1 MKILHVT
8 PYYEP
13 DFHHGGVVRSI
24 SILCR
29 ELVKLGHE
37 VTVFTSQ
44 DSRSQVKRPLGVP
57 CDVGGV
63 RVVYFK
69 NRLGGFGFGWD
80 MLRAAKNVREF
91 DVVHV
96 AAFWQLFGLPV
107 FLRALQASVPNVMS
121 PRGSLVMVR
130 DSSLGTLKYRLFFN
144 LVNRHLMNR
153 ADAIHFTAELERL
166 DARSLGLAVPS
177 FCIPNAVAVEE
188 FRSLPERSEA
198 RRGLGIDERI
208 PVVAFVGRLDRR
220 KALDILVRAFAR
232 VSGRASEAVL
242 VLAGPDFGEM
252 AMLKTLSRSLNIEGR
267 VIFLGLVDA
276 QKRAEV
282 LASADLVTLTSLAEN
297 FGNAGAEAISAGVP
311 VLISD
316 QCGVAD
322 GVEEAGVGR
331 VIPVDEDIMAVV
343 LNEMLGDES
352 SLKQMA
358 SRGPAFAESR
368 YAAGEVAGKL
378 VQAYQDLVS
387 GNRAVSC
394 RWSDG

>member
-13 DFHHGGVVRSI
+13 DFHQGGVVRSI

-37 VTVFTSQ
+37 VTVYTSQ
-44 DSRSQVKRPLGVP
+44 DSRSPIKRPLGVP

-63 RVVYFK
+63 RVIYLK
-69 NRLGGFGFGWD
+69 NSLGGFGFGWD
-80 MLRAAKNVREF
+80 MLRAAKNARKF

-107 FLRALQASVPNVMS
+107 FVRALRASVPCVIS

-130 DSSLGTLKYRLFFN
+130 GSSLGNLKYRLFFKF
-144 LVNRHLMNR
+144 LNRHLMNR

-166 DARSLGLAVPS
+166 DARSLGLQVPS
-177 FCIPNAVAVEE
+177 FCIPNAVPVEE
-188 FRSLPERSEA
+188 FRSLPDRSEA
-198 RRGLGIDERI
+198 RRRLGIDERV

-220 KALDILVRAFAR
+220 KALDLLLRAFAQL
-232 VSGRASEAVL
+232 SGRGSNAVL
-242 VLAGPDFGEM
+242 VLAGPDYGEM
-252 AMLKTLSRSLNIEGR
+252 VMLEKLSRSLNVEGR
-267 VIFLGLVDA
+267 VMFLGLVDA
-276 QKRAEV
+276 QKRADV

-297 FGNAGAEAISAGVP
+297 FGNSGAEAISAGVP

-331 VIPVDEDIMAVV
+331 VIPVDEEIMAVA

-352 SLKQMA
+352 SLREMA
-358 SRGPAFAESR
+358 SRGPAFAESL
-368 YAAGEVAGKL
+368 YAAGEVAAKL

-387 GNRAVSC
+387 GNRSDSC